1 VITGILNFWH
11 TIWKWLF
18 EPLKYI
24 AMIDLMKTYRDA
36 RNRAIELMQKGQLS
50 AYIAQLARVHE
61 LKLQLMN
68 YANTAR

>member
-1 VITGILNFWH
+1 VFTGGLIFWH
-11 TIWKWLF
+11 TIWFCLF
-18 EPLKYI
+18 EPLKYT

>member
-1 VITGILNFWH
+1 
-11 TIWKWLF
+11 
-18 EPLKYI
+18 
-24 AMIDLMKTYRDA
+24 MIDLMKTYRDA